1 MEDSEEDTDTEE
13 PVQNRGRKKVAKK
26 RPRSR
31 YKNRGYYES
40 SSGGEEAD
48 SETSRSPAR
57 KKPRETVRNR
67 RRATGSSLAAAPN
80 ISQGNNTATE
90 ESSPSVQPQLSTDVR
105 FPPGLLA
112 ANPSLAGAKPG
123 SLVVV
128 ASPSK
133 TDPSSKLLCVYMV
146 RQKGA
151 TAEVAAKDKNNKAAG
166 VGSNTKTMSSRVTL
180 DPAVV
185 RAVDRTRL
193 AEREEGR
200 ARGRTV
206 SECKD
211 STQQAG
217 NEGTRQRTCS
227 EGSGNLRT
235 QLVRQRFLSGTGSS
249 MPEALITSHATSTN
263 SPVTSVATTST
274 NSTSPSTIVTCN
286 TIANSTTTSTQPIAR
301 KSKVFRGKKSL
312 PDS

>member
-1 MEDSEEDTDTEE
+1 MEDSEEDSDVDE
-13 PVQNRGRKKVAKK
+13 VQNRGRKKVAKK
-26 RPRSR
+26 RARR

-67 RRATGSSLAAAPN
+67 RRAAGSSPVTTPN
-80 ISQGNNTATE
+80 ISQGNNSTE
-90 ESSPSVQPQLSTDVR
+90 EASPTVQPQLSTDVR

-133 TDPSSKLLCVYMV
+133 SDPSSKLLCVYMV

-151 TAEVAAKDKNNKAAG
+151 QEGGKDKNKPSG
-166 VGSNTKTMSSRVTL
+166 VGSTTRAMSPRITL

-211 STQQAG
+211 STQLIVKEVTAS
-217 NEGTRQRTCS
+217 THRQRTCS
-227 EGSGNLRT
+227 EGSGNLRRD
-235 QLVRQRFLSGTGSS
+235 LVRQRFLSGTASS
-249 MPEALITSHATSTN
+249 MPEVPLTSLATLSTSTN
-263 SPVTSVATTST
+263 SISS
-274 NSTSPSTIVTCN
+274 STIGTCN
-286 TIANSTTTSTQPIAR
+286 TIVNSTTTSTMPIAR
-301 KSKVFRGKKSL
+301 KSKVFRGKKTL